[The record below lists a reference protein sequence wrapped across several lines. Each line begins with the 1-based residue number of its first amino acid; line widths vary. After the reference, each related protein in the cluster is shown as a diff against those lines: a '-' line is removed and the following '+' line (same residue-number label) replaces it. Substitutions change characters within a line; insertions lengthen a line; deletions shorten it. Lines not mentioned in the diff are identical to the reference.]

1 MLGSIMLIVVEL
13 LLVDVRLLAWNKRG
27 FELVGNGVELNLLV
41 FRRFANCR
49 IQKKTLAI
57 QMCFRRHNEV
67 MRSIDL
73 ICN

>member
-27 FELVGNGVELNLLV
+27 FELVGTGVELNLLV

-49 IQKKTLAI
+49 IQKKNFGHSNVLQT
-57 QMCFRRHNEV
+57 
-67 MRSIDL
+67 S
-73 ICN
+73 